1 MTMTIEERIHT
12 ALADIRP
19 FLQKDGGDVHFVRMR
34 DDGVLE
40 ISWIGTC
47 RICPM
52 SQMTLRA
59 GVERMVMNEVP
70 EVLRVETVTL

>member
-12 ALADIRP
+12 ALTEIRP

-40 ISWIGTC
+40 ISWVGTC